1 MFAGQESRHSRV
13 LSSLVQ
19 IAQNV
24 TMASDS
30 KTVTFIV
37 DQTSGAGD
45 VRAKPMFGEYGIYCD
60 GKMVAMICDDQ
71 LFVKPTPA
79 GRSIAR
85 NVGEAPPYPG
95 AKPCLLIDAEYWDD
109 RDWLTELSACPQLLF
124 PIPNPAPSGQVQ
136 QRPSEVNKYSIEVRV
151 DTHEHSGSLLQR

>member
-95 AKPCLLIDAEYWDD
+95 AKPCLLIDAGYWDD
-109 RDWLTELSACPQLLF
+109 RDWLTELFRVSAAALPHPKPRAKQSRS
-124 PIPNPAPSGQVQ
+124 PGGP
-136 QRPSEVNKYSIEVRV
+136 R
-151 DTHEHSGSLLQR
+151 

>member
-1 MFAGQESRHSRV
+1 
-13 LSSLVQ
+13 
-19 IAQNV
+19 
-24 TMASDS
+24 MASDS

-85 NVGEAPPYPG
+85 NVAKLRHIPG
-95 AKPCLLIDAEYWDD
+95 QSHA
-109 RDWLTELSACPQLLF
+109 SSSM
-124 PIPNPAPSGQVQ
+124 PSIGM
-136 QRPSEVNKYSIEVRV
+136 
-151 DTHEHSGSLLQR
+151 TATG